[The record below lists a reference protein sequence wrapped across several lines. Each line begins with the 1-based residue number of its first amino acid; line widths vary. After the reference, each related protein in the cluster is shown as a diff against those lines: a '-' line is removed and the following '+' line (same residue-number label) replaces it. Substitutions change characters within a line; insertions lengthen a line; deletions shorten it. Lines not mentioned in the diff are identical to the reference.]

1 MGLKLYVFIFAV
13 IYLLSRIFEV
23 IKVVRLKEGKVDNSK
38 WAMFFTGASIS
49 YIITAL
55 ILGL

>member
-13 IYLLSRIFEV
+13 IYLLSRVFEI
-23 IKVVRLKEGKVDNSK
+23 IKVVRLKEGKVDSSK
-38 WAMFFTGASIS
+38 WATFFTGASIS